1 MSPDSSVDIE
11 IVAFNAVRCFIDA
24 NSVSP
29 VAHKKID
36 SADTPDEAI
45 R

>member
-1 MSPDSSVDIE
+1 MSSYSVSDIE
-11 IVAFNAVRCFIDA
+11 IVAFGVMRCFIDA

-29 VAHKKID
+29 AVQKKID
-36 SADTPDEAI
+36 SADMPDEAI